1 MKNKKVLFWIIG
13 GLRILSALLISMLIL
28 SGCGNLSQPDKN
40 VAWEEPVSVEVS
52 EYIEEAQNDTGKHR
66 LNMTIIRDDVSEYG
80 LSVKF
85 VNSSNEIIYF
95 TSDIYSIQKMVSG
108 EWTSLNTDDIETTTI
123 ATEQELGCS
132 EEITININWK
142 QKYGRLGGGEYR
154 LVFPLNDESDTFELY
169 DRFIIE

>member
-1 MKNKKVLFWIIG
+1 MKKNIIVSGIVIALILTGTIFFIIINNKK
-13 GLRILSALLISMLIL
+13 M
-28 SGCGNLSQPDKN
+28 D
-40 VAWEEPVSVEVS
+40 
-52 EYIEEAQNDTGKHR
+52 DKHR
-66 LNMTIIRDDVSEYG
+66 VNMTIIRDDVSEYG

-169 DRFIIE
+169 DRFIIK

>member
-1 MKNKKVLFWIIG
+1 MKKNIIVSGIVIALILTGTIFFIIINNKK
-13 GLRILSALLISMLIL
+13 M
-28 SGCGNLSQPDKN
+28 D
-40 VAWEEPVSVEVS
+40 
-52 EYIEEAQNDTGKHR
+52 DKHR
-66 LNMTIIRDDVSEYG
+66 VNMTIIRDDVSEYG

-132 EEITININWK
+132 EEITINVNWK

-169 DRFIIE
+169 DRFIIK

>member
-1 MKNKKVLFWIIG
+1 MKKNIIVSGIVIALILTGTIFFIIINNKK
-13 GLRILSALLISMLIL
+13 M
-28 SGCGNLSQPDKN
+28 D
-40 VAWEEPVSVEVS
+40 
-52 EYIEEAQNDTGKHR
+52 DKHR
-66 LNMTIIRDDVSEYG
+66 VNMTIIRDDVSEYG

-108 EWTSLNTDDIETTTI
+108 EWSSLNTDDIETTTI

-169 DRFIIE
+169 DRFIIKEE